1 MNRDNANKFDL
12 LFKEIKRWIKNP
24 SAYFNQKHRE
34 SVFLEFSHR
43 YIIETEIIFNMD
55 DDLTHLDREFDY
67 FVVGSDQVWN
77 PSMNRVS
84 SFS

>member
-1 MNRDNANKFDL
+1 MNRDKANKFDL

-34 SVFLEFSHR
+34 NVFLEFSHR

-77 PSMNRVS
+77 PSR
-84 SFS
+84 